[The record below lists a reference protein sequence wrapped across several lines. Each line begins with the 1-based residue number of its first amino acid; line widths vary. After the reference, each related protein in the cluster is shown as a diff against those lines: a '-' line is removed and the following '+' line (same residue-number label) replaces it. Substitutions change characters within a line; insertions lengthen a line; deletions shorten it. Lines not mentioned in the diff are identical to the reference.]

1 LQFGH
6 TKGNHPDCFFMAKLG
21 LAGYLLYLAFWFG
34 GTLLAIVAMKEL
46 KALGLVPESPSTGFS
61 AD

>member
-1 LQFGH
+1 
-6 TKGNHPDCFFMAKLG
+6 MAKLG

-46 KALGLVPESPSTGFS
+46 KALGLVPERLSTDFP